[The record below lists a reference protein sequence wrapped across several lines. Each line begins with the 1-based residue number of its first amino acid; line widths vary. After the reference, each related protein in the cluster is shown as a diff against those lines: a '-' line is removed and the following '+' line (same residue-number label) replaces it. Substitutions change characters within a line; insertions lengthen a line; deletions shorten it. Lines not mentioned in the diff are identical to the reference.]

1 MPVNVGT
8 IDRAVRLLAG
18 AALVGLAA
26 TGHIGAWG
34 YIGLLFVGTGLAGRC
49 PAYLPFG
56 LSTCAKPQN
65 GG

>member
-8 IDRAVRLLAG
+8 IDRAARLLAG

-56 LSTCAKPQN
+56 LSTCATQKK
-65 GG
+65 